1 MPERPSDCAGP
12 ARHRAQSPQ
21 PIPANGSAPRPAHYD
36 FIDALRGLAFL
47 AVFMLHASL
56 MTDGLPPLLGSILGR
71 GYAGVQLFFV
81 VSALTL
87 AMSLKGRASEPAPL
101 TAFYIRRLLRIAP
114 MFWCA
119 MALYLLSGG
128 LGPRWGAPQ
137 GLTSTDVALAT
148 LFLHGFDLYALNGVV
163 PGGWSVAVE
172 MQFYL
177 LLPLLLSF
185 ANSLKRTAIL
195 LAAMIVVSALS
206 LPVLDAL
213 ARRLYPGAPQG
224 LVHEFAFF
232 SLPTQLPVFGCGLL
246 LYRLLGPDR
255 EALARFEKYLP
266 ANVHWRAVLILL
278 VVLALGLPIDWSA
291 TPLALVRHF
300 PGHIGY
306 GVLFALSAYALARA
320 PLRLLVNPITRFLGD
335 ISYSAYLLH
344 FSVLEQVDRLV
355 RPIADSRP
363 LLHLAL
369 LGCGAFFATALFAAV
384 TRRLIERPGI
394 EIGRMLIA
402 RIAPRPARERLA
414 DEMLVGGTR
423 RE

>member
-1 MPERPSDCAGP
+1 
-12 ARHRAQSPQ
+12 
-21 PIPANGSAPRPAHYD
+21 
-36 FIDALRGLAFL
+36 
-47 AVFMLHASL
+47 MLHASL
-56 MTDGLPPLLGSILGR
+56 MTEGLPPLLGEILGR

-87 AMSLKGRASEPAPL
+87 AMSLKGRAAEPAPL
-101 TAFYIRRLLRIAP
+101 TAFYIRRLFRIAP

-119 MALYLLSGG
+119 IALYLLNDGF
-128 LGPRWGAPQ
+128 GPRWGAPH
-137 GLTSTDVALAT
+137 GLESTDVALAA
-148 LFLHGFDLYALNGVV
+148 LFLHGFGLHALNGVV

-177 LLPLLLSF
+177 LLPLLLFF

-195 LAAMIVVSALS
+195 LAVMIVISALS
-206 LPVLDAL
+206 LPALDAL
-213 ARRLYPGAPQG
+213 AGRLYPGAPHD

-266 ANVHWRAVLILL
+266 ANVHWRAALILL
-278 VVLALGLPIDWSA
+278 VVLALGLPINWSA
-291 TPLALVRHF
+291 TPLALVHRF

-320 PLRLLVNPITRFLGD
+320 PLPLLVNRITRFLGD

-344 FSVLEQVDRLV
+344 FSVLEHVDRLM
-355 RPIADSRP
+355 RPITTGRP
-363 LLHLAL
+363 LLHLVL
-369 LGCGAFFATALFAAV
+369 LGSGALFTTAVVAAV
-384 TRRLIERPGI
+384 TRHLVERPGI

-402 RIAPRPARERLA
+402 HISPRPPRKLA
-414 DEMLVGGTR
+414 TDEMLVGGAR